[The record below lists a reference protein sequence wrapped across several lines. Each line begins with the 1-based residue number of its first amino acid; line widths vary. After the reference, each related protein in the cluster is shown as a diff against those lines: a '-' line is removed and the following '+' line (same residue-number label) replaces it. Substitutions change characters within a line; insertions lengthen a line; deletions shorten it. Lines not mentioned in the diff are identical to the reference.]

1 MSAIRSVQRE
11 YVSVRRGNTAV
22 DGDSL
27 VDFDDV
33 ACIG

>member
-11 YVSVRRGNTAV
+11 SDSVRREITAV

-33 ACIG
+33 AGIG

>member
-11 YVSVRRGNTAV
+11 YHSVRRGNTAV

-27 VDFDDV
+27 VDVDDV
-33 ACIG
+33 VRIG